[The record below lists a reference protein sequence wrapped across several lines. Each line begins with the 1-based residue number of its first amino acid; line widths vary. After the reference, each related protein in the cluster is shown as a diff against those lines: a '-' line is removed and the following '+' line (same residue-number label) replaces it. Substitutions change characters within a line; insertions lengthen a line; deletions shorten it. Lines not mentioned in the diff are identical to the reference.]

1 VVSVLAGIGCGSLAC
16 ALLVA
21 NNLRD
26 RPKDEGVG
34 KRTLAVRLG
43 DRRTRLLYVGL
54 MVLPFVLLPQ
64 IAAYYAW
71 ALVALVAAGLAV
83 PPALAVGRGAA
94 GRDLIPVL
102 KATGL
107 TLLVYGVVLGGALAL
122 S

>member
-1 VVSVLAGIGCGSLAC
+1 MLAGIGCGSLAC

-43 DRRTRLLYVGL
+43 DRRTRLLYAGL
-54 MVLPFVLLPQ
+54 MALPFVLLPQ
-64 IAAYYAW
+64 IAAYDAW
-71 ALVALVAAGLAV
+71 ALLALVAALLAV

-107 TLLVYGVVLGGALAL
+107 TLLAYGVVLGGALAL

>member
-1 VVSVLAGIGCGSLAC
+1 
-16 ALLVA
+16 
-21 NNLRD
+21 
-26 RPKDEGVG
+26 
-34 KRTLAVRLG
+34 VRLG

-64 IAAYYAW
+64 VAAYHAW
-71 ALVALVAAGLAV
+71 ALVALVAAALAV

-107 TLLVYGVVLGGALAL
+107 TLLAYGVVLGAALAL